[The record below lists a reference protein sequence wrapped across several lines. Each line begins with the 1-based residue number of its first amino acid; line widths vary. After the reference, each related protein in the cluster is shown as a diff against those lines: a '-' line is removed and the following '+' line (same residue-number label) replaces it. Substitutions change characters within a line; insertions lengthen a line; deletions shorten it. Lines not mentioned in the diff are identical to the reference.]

1 MRNRTRTSRGFTL
14 IEVVVIVLVLA
25 IAVPPTLELLMSNA
39 ASRANTI
46 NTSRATVLA
55 SSVLECVIADVA
67 SADGS
72 LGFGALADAD
82 AYLNADGTGLYDRM
96 DAPTQSFEDLGFTYV
111 VEIGA
116 LVSSDGTVSG
126 DSDENIFRAV
136 TVRVGYPS
144 SEGGSYSM
152 PVSVL
157 VSAL

>member
-1 MRNRTRTSRGFTL
+1 MKTRTRTSRGFTL
-14 IEVVVIVLVLA
+14 VEVVVIVLVLA
-25 IAVPPTLELLMSNA
+25 IAVPPTLELLMGNA

-72 LGFGALADAD
+72 LGFDALADSD

-96 DAPTQSFEDLGFTYV
+96 SAPTQAFAELGFTYE

-116 LVSSDGTVSG
+116 LVGSDARVSA
-126 DSDENIFRAV
+126 DEDENIFRTV
-136 TVRVGYPS
+136 TVRVRYPS
-144 SEGGSYSM
+144 SDGGSYAL

-157 VSAL
+157 VSGL